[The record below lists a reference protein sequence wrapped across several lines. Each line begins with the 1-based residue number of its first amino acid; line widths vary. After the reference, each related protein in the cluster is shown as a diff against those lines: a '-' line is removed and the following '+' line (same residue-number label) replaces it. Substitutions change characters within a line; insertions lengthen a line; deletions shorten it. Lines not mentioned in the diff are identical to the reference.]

1 MRFCKVNPI
10 RNKKLIEKSLFE
22 VDKEL
27 DLVRFIRRMRM
38 NMIALMGLLTANQRI
53 YVQKVTR
60 NVILPESSDALSN
73 DSLNASEIDNSKVSL
88 KFFQRSIAA
97 MVQSKNKA
105 DKRFVDLFRLGQA
118 RYRGVRF
125 GYNSLKKAEDDLRYD
140 EEH

>member
-10 RNKKLIEKSLFE
+10 RNKKLVEKSLFE

-88 KFFQRSIAA
+88 KFF
-97 MVQSKNKA
+97 
-105 DKRFVDLFRLGQA
+105 
-118 RYRGVRF
+118 
-125 GYNSLKKAEDDLRYD
+125 
-140 EEH
+140 